1 MYLSRNFLWF
11 VALAVIL
18 SSTGCRLMQPPD
30 ECSHIDNS
38 IANTTAQ
45 VDLANNIGHVRS
57 CYDGIEGLESIGDL
71 SMEGLLDGQSVALEL
86 DECCCIAAVNAT
98 LADVVDKERKASCC
112 TIGYNGCLDQFLAGT
127 ALHLRNKA
135 AGTAGELFLRLVEVH
150 LQKDL
155 VLQTLARLS
164 EFREASQFAA
174 DQGLATDQADK
185 ELDANEIELKRKLL
199 TIEQNQL
206 QITVN
211 LSALL
216 GIERGSL
223 NIIQPIFDLH
233 PVYENVNV
241 EFEIQTAFSTRPDLD
256 SFSDGCGG
264 VDPECFELL
273 AQLSPAIGIGI
284 VSKIKKAILLNRI
297 SDKQKCAAPTRRQQL
312 QKIKSARQ
320 DLVRTQVTSA
330 VIDIE
335 SGYRKLILE
344 NEDLQRLE
352 MRMQALESAAE
363 INPIETFVESVKNW
377 MQQQSVRSQRITT
390 AVDFEIAKIKLIT
403 STGRWNEICGIPG
416 LSSSKCDC
424 CTN

>member
-1 MYLSRNFLWF
+1 M
-11 VALAVIL
+11 
-18 SSTGCRLMQPPD
+18 
-30 ECSHIDNS
+30 
-38 IANTTAQ
+38 
-45 VDLANNIGHVRS
+45 
-57 CYDGIEGLESIGDL
+57 
-71 SMEGLLDGQSVALEL
+71 
-86 DECCCIAAVNAT
+86 
-98 LADVVDKERKASCC
+98 
-112 TIGYNGCLDQFLAGT
+112 
-127 ALHLRNKA
+127 HLRNKA